1 MWRTMFSISTMASST
16 RMPIVSD
23 RASSVTTFSDWSIG
37 PRMAKVGISDIGMA
51 VAAISVAR
59 QSRRKM
65 NTTITARAAPSSS
78 ASSEAR

>member
-1 MWRTMFSISTMASST
+1 
-16 RMPIVSD
+16 MPIVSD

-51 VAAISVAR
+51 VAAITVAR
-59 QSRRKM
+59 QSRRKIH
-65 NTTITARAAPSSS
+65 TTMTASTAPRIS